1 MKSKLFEQVL
11 EECHF
16 ADLPSMY
23 DDTMKNTSKSAG
35 FLYKKAGKDMFEITC
50 KKEKT
55 EHILSLFPEAEI
67 RDLVEGQ
74 EFDKFKL
81 KFNVIN

>member
-23 DDTMKNTSKSAG
+23 DDTMENTSKSVG
-35 FLYKKAGKDMFEITC
+35 FHYKKVGKDLFEISCEKDKT
-50 KKEKT
+50 KK
-55 EHILSLFPEAEI
+55 ILSLFPEAET

-74 EFDKFKL
+74 DFDKFKL